1 MPWPPENQPVGRDHS
16 AIKAG
21 GGVGGVGSFLGW
33 ALSWRTEGSRGC
45 TSGKEPP
52 TPSSPPGDGLRLP
65 GTKSEWAGQNREHL
79 STPPTLLQDSW
90 AQVEALARERH
101 LPVSEERED
110 IRAGRRGPG
119 WRLSGGPAPE
129 RGPSGAPT
137 TPLPRGQTSVGR
149 GWGMAGSVLPLTSPG
164 RLWQGS
170 RRWPG
175 PEGGAGFSR
184 AGARAPL
191 SKGRADSGTGFVAV
205 TDLEA
210 CEVVVTGSPSP
221 GQPLDAAIRCL
232 KMSPKLSPPEFLM

>member
-1 MPWPPENQPVGRDHS
+1 M
-16 AIKAG
+16 
-21 GGVGGVGSFLGW
+21 GSFLGW

-137 TPLPRGQTSVGR
+137 TPLPHGQTSVGR